1 MLQEKEQT
9 LVMKKNNYYY
19 RITIS
24 ILTLT
29 VVVLG
34 YLLSKE
40 STPTKVSEYENKID
54 SLYSIIETNKMKIDS
69 LELAKVEYQTTIDDM
84 KTKLGGMK
92 EESKRIKDNYNEEIT
107 RIDNMSHNELVI
119 EFTNAFK

>member
-1 MLQEKEQT
+1 
-9 LVMKKNNYYY
+9 MKKNNYYY